1 MSLRK
6 ANIIMNST
14 QGSDPSTNSKPTT
27 PNPDENPHSNPEANF
42 STLILSIASS
52 AAMSLGLAPNPTT
65 QKMEKNLEIARFNI
79 DLLVV
84 LQNKTK
90 NNLDPEENRFLESVV
105 RDLQL
110 KYIQN
115 Q

>member
-1 MSLRK
+1 
-6 ANIIMNST
+6 MNSE
-14 QGSDPSTNSKPTT
+14 NTT
-27 PNPDENPHSNPEANF
+27 PQENKLEASF

-65 QKMEKNLEIARFNI
+65 NKTEKNMEMARFNI

-84 LQNKTK
+84 LQAKTK
-90 NNLDPEENRFLESVV
+90 NNLDKEEGAFLESVI

-110 KYIQN
+110 KFIQH